1 MLYIGIFLCGAGPAC
16 EFFSIPGYWNPD
28 FILGTSIPTPL
39 GIWKFGIED
48 LIGSIGIVGIAVF
61 IFELFQKPFSGLPNL
76 SIIPIIRILGITL
89 LGLLMICIFFF
100 IFKLNGIHSCNLS
113 SAVLSI
119 LIILLKPSYWRTTT
133 LTGILCTIL
142 YWLMLQ
148 LVIFIIIPDVFSV
161 VWNPDGRLGIM
172 VVGVPIEELIW
183 AFFLAMIVGPL
194 YRVAHSIPNNKG
206 KTMSLTRTM

>member
-16 EFFSIPGYWNPD
+16 EFFSIPAYWNPD

-48 LIGSIGIVGIAVF
+48 LIGPVGIVGIAVF
-61 IFELFQKPFSGLPNL
+61 IFELFHKPFNGLHKL

-100 IFKLNGIHSCNLS
+100 IFNINGIHACNLS

-119 LIILLKPSYWRTTT
+119 LIILLKPSYLRTTT
-133 LTGILCTIL
+133 ITAILCTIL
-142 YWLMLQ
+142 YWLVLQ
-148 LVIFIIIPDVFSV
+148 LVKFIISPDVFNV

-172 VVGVPIEELIW
+172 VAGVPIEELIW

-194 YRVAHSIPNNKG
+194 YRVAHDIPNNEG
-206 KTMSLTRTM
+206 KAID